1 VAGVNILLIDD
12 EQRLL
17 DALAVAFRFRWPDAD
32 ILTATDAETG
42 LGLALARAPDLV
54 VLDVGLPDRSGFDVL
69 ADLRRASDVPV
80 IMLTAARDEMDHVR
94 GLELGAD
101 DYLAKPVG
109 SMALLAH
116 IRAVLRRAQPL
127 ADPGQTAGLTV
138 GDLRLHELRRE
149 VMVSGQRVRLTA
161 LEFRLLHCLMRNA
174 GHVVNRS
181 TLIRRVWGDEDGA
194 TDHDLS
200 VVVGRVRA
208 KIASAGAPQAI
219 LTERGIGYRVV
230 AP

>member
-80 IMLTAARDEMDHVR
+80 IMLGSDGGDGGETRART
-94 GLELGAD
+94 LGASL
-101 DYLAKPVG
+101 YLAQPF
-109 SMALLAH
+109 STRAL
-116 IRAVLRRAQPL
+116 
-127 ADPGQTAGLTV
+127 
-138 GDLRLHELRRE
+138 
-149 VMVSGQRVRLTA
+149 
-161 LEFRLLHCLMRNA
+161 
-174 GHVVNRS
+174 
-181 TLIRRVWGDEDGA
+181 
-194 TDHDLS
+194 
-200 VVVGRVRA
+200 
-208 KIASAGAPQAI
+208 IASAARLSP
-219 LTERGIGYRVV
+219 V
-230 AP
+230 ADRRPRAAARCKARAGRRRPRP